1 MYDVVYIFRG
11 ILIGLMV
18 SVPLGPM
25 GVLIIQKTL
34 QKGALAGFVAGMG
47 AACADLFYATVAAF
61 GLGFVINVIQTH
73 ELILQIIGGIFLI
86 IVGLKIYFDN
96 PLKQIRMKKRVTKK
110 GLLGDFL
117 TLFFLTVSNPVAIVV
132 FMAVFA
138 GASVFGDDPS
148 YRIELFV
155 LSGVVIGGGLW
166 WYTLST
172 LSLLHHCRLPRGVQC
187 GSSGGPCP
195 LKKKKREM
203 QRKLSQENR
212 ERDEVVPKQQKEVR
226 YTRNVKQSNA
236 LGRRYRE

>member
-1 MYDVVYIFRG
+1 MYDVVYLFRG
-11 ILIGLMV
+11 MLIGLMV

-34 QKGALAGFVAGMG
+34 QKGALAGFIAGMG

-61 GLGFVINVIQTH
+61 GLGFVVNIIQTH

-96 PLKQIRMKKRVTKK
+96 PLKQIRMKKRVSKT

-138 GASVFGDDPS
+138 GASVFGDNPT
-148 YRIELFV
+148 YGVELYV
-155 LSGVVIGGGLW
+155 LAGVILGAGLW

-172 LSLLHHCRLPRGVQC
+172 LVNVFRKKFRLRVLITINRVSGVII
-187 GSSGGPCP
+187 
-195 LKKKKREM
+195 
-203 QRKLSQENR
+203 
-212 ERDEVVPKQQKEVR
+212 
-226 YTRNVKQSNA
+226 TA
-236 LGRRYRE
+236 LGGLVILSAFEPFRSMIPAA

>member
-110 GLLGDFL
+110 GLL
-117 TLFFLTVSNPVAIVV
+117 FLTVSNPVAIVV

-172 LSLLHHCRLPRGVQC
+172 LVNIFRKKFRLRVLITINRVSGVLITVLGGLVILAAFEPFRSLLP
-187 GSSGGPCP
+187 
-195 LKKKKREM
+195 
-203 QRKLSQENR
+203 
-212 ERDEVVPKQQKEVR
+212 
-226 YTRNVKQSNA
+226 A
-236 LGRRYRE
+236 A

>member
-117 TLFFLTVSNPVAIVV
+117 TLFFLTVSNPVA
-132 FMAVFA
+132 
-138 GASVFGDDPS
+138 
-148 YRIELFV
+148 RIELFV

-172 LSLLHHCRLPRGVQC
+172 LVNIFRKKFRLRVLITINRVSGVLITVLGGLVILAAFEPFRSLLP
-187 GSSGGPCP
+187 
-195 LKKKKREM
+195 
-203 QRKLSQENR
+203 
-212 ERDEVVPKQQKEVR
+212 
-226 YTRNVKQSNA
+226 A
-236 LGRRYRE
+236 A

>member
-1 MYDVVYIFRG
+1 MSACLSFQPKLLSASAVISHAP
-11 ILIGLMV
+11 GLNRLVKCFFIHIRQHQHFSCLVM
-18 SVPLGPM
+18 L
-25 GVLIIQKTL
+25 
-34 QKGALAGFVAGMG
+34 
-47 AACADLFYATVAAF
+47 
-61 GLGFVINVIQTH
+61 IQTH

-172 LSLLHHCRLPRGVQC
+172 LVNIFRKKFRLRVLITINRVSGVLITVLGGLVILAAFEPFRSLLP
-187 GSSGGPCP
+187 
-195 LKKKKREM
+195 
-203 QRKLSQENR
+203 
-212 ERDEVVPKQQKEVR
+212 
-226 YTRNVKQSNA
+226 A
-236 LGRRYRE
+236 A

>member
-117 TLFFLTVSNPVAIVV
+117 TLFFL
-132 FMAVFA
+132 AVFA

-172 LSLLHHCRLPRGVQC
+172 LVNIFRKKFRLRVLITINRVSGVLITVLGGLVILAAFEPFRSLLP
-187 GSSGGPCP
+187 
-195 LKKKKREM
+195 
-203 QRKLSQENR
+203 
-212 ERDEVVPKQQKEVR
+212 
-226 YTRNVKQSNA
+226 A
-236 LGRRYRE
+236 A

>member
-155 LSGVVIGGGLW
+155 LSGVV
-166 WYTLST
+166 YTLST
-172 LSLLHHCRLPRGVQC
+172 LVNIFRKKFRLRVLITINRVSGVLITVLGGLVILAAFEPFRSLLP
-187 GSSGGPCP
+187 
-195 LKKKKREM
+195 
-203 QRKLSQENR
+203 
-212 ERDEVVPKQQKEVR
+212 
-226 YTRNVKQSNA
+226 A
-236 LGRRYRE
+236 A

>member
-34 QKGALAGFVAGMG
+34 HKGALAGFVAGMG

-61 GLGFVINVIQTH
+61 GLGFVINTITAH
-73 ELILQIIGGIFLI
+73 ELILQIIGGIFLLV
-86 IVGLKIYFDN
+86 VGLKIYFDN
-96 PLKQIRMKKRVTKK
+96 PLKQIKAKKKRVTKT

-117 TLFFLTVSNPVAIVV
+117 SLFFLTASNPVAIVV

-138 GASVFGDDPS
+138 GTSVFGDEPS

-172 LSLLHHCRLPRGVQC
+172 LVNVFRKKFRLRVLITINRVSGVIITILGGLAILVAFEPFRSL
-187 GSSGGPCP
+187 
-195 LKKKKREM
+195 
-203 QRKLSQENR
+203 
-212 ERDEVVPKQQKEVR
+212 VP
-226 YTRNVKQSNA
+226 TF
-236 LGRRYRE
+236 